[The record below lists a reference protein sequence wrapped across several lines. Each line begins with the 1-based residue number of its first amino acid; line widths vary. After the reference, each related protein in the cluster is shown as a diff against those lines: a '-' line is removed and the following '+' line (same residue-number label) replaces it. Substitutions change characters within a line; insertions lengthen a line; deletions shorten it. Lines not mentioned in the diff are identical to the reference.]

1 MENGRA
7 AAPKPPPWFLLPPA
21 SLGEMAAIA
30 INGFLSQLA
39 GAPWLMAPLGASCIL
54 AFGAPDSSLAR
65 PRSIIG
71 GHLLSCL
78 VSLLALRLPGDRY
91 LAAALAVGLSL
102 ALMALCRG
110 LHAPAGATP
119 LLAMASH
126 PQLVFLLPP
135 VLAGSLAIVAV
146 AWLINNRR
154 APGSCPRYWL

>member
-71 GHLLSCL
+71 GHLLPCL
-78 VSLLALRLPGDRY
+78 VGLLALRQPEQT
-91 LAAALAVGLSL
+91 
-102 ALMALCRG
+102 LCWRW
-110 LHAPAGATP
+110 PTIR
-119 LLAMASH
+119 SWSSCCRR
-126 PQLVFLLPP
+126 FWP
-135 VLAGSLAIVAV
+135 VRWRSWP
-146 AWLINNRR
+146 WL
-154 APGSCPRYWL
+154 G